1 MAEEEKT
8 IELPVEPVVVDTPGV
23 KRSGNAAKIVAII
36 FAVLLFLVG
45 FYYFFI
51 RERNFSPRRNYNST
65 PKAPAPAA
73 PVLTSRTISLNSGY
87 GSNFNGSRYVT
98 SG

>member
-8 IELPVEPVVVDTPGV
+8 IELPVEPVVVKPSP
-23 KRSGNAAKIVAII
+23 KRSNAGVIVGII
-36 FAVLLFLVG
+36 FAVLLFSVG

-51 RERNFSPRRNYNST
+51 RERNFIPRRNYNST

-87 GSNFNGSRYVT
+87 GSNFNGSKYVT

>member
-8 IELPVEPVVVDTPGV
+8 IELPVEPVVVKPPP
-23 KRSGNAAKIVAII
+23 KRSNAGVIVGII
-36 FAVLLFLVG
+36 FAVLLFSVG

-51 RERNFSPRRNYNST
+51 RERNFGPRRNYNST
-65 PKAPAPAA
+65 PKV
-73 PVLTSRTISLNSGY
+73 PVLNSRTMSMNSGY
-87 GSNFNGSRYVT
+87 GSNFNGSTYVT

>member
-51 RERNFSPRRNYNST
+51 RERNFGPRRNYNST
-65 PKAPAPAA
+65 PKV
-73 PVLTSRTISLNSGY
+73 PVLNSRTMSMNSGY
-87 GSNFNGSRYVT
+87 GSNFNGSKYVT